1 MQKDVFIS
9 YKSGELAY
17 TEKVAKYLEDN
28 DINVWY
34 APRNLTHN
42 ASGELFD
49 DAIADAI
56 KDVRVVVVMVSE
68 QSLTSHWVRAE
79 VQRAEKTGKF
89 IIPFVISEYSAD
101 NGLVM
106 RLEMLHM
113 ILAYPDLESQLP
125 VLLENVRRHLSDGPV
140 ADASMPLALDFSSNK
155 KKFSGRDYAYEEG
168 MALYESGEKLES
180 VEFFLRS
187 AQRGN
192 KEARSILCEIFYE
205 QNRDFDKLDE
215 GLWNTIES
223 VSDQGEAFA
232 DFLMHCKYYAMG
244 NQNVIA
250 LRYLQKSLE
259 REEIPLALLRMGV
272 CYNWGLGVKQNHIL
286 GIHYYEKA
294 LELGCKQAYSYIAQE
309 YLWGNDKIKKS
320 LDKAEHYI
328 LEGIE
333 KGDSRCYSRLQNLYS
348 DKPEKICETAQKM
361 IDEGVEGGYTM
372 MAEYYSWG
380 AAEEERDNDK
390 AIEWAFKALDANE
403 KGAYGLVSL
412 LYYSEDTEEALKYA
426 RIGVEQYN
434 DGQALYLLGWD
445 SEMEDDYAAAWN
457 QYMVRYEKYGSGA
470 EDLGRLFIEREYMPE
485 GYNVADLKQ
494 ILMIGARNYSLE
506 SLKYLLQIMIY
517 ERTGKRQAIAYDR
530 LREIAE
536 AYEYIELGAEMGD
549 AQLRYIQ
556 GRIMTEVAGCH
567 YNPRKGREIITSIAM
582 APVGDD
588 GYLPDAVFYM
598 LTHTEKDVD
607 KWMEIAL
614 EREVNLVRNADA
626 ENALD
631 RLTNI
636 VKSSKIVDVDLWKNY
651 LYRYAR
657 RETLVSEK
665 MEVWFAL
672 VGKMLDLCGKD
683 DSDIEKWLMED
694 VRESVYNNIDRPD
707 LWYDIRKH
715 FDIIFPDYDTVKLL
729 EWGKTCFDEKIWR
742 LFNIACSDSYKCK
755 YCSNE
760 HLAEIFKP
768 LMEDGEFMLT
778 LGKCEDYELTG
789 TKRLKDAMDEFA
801 ETYHKLCDEIGH
813 TSKVEPMDLPYAL
826 TVPYANPAKLERLIE
841 NRVECL
847 SEILP
852 LIDVNIRKEIIDN
865 IYSHYKLLDIAEK
878 INGMPNLQLML
889 ICYVENMIEIV
900 DLLGQQTKLIDNYL
914 KGDDNS
920 KEATEKY
927 LADYRESV
935 EKWVRENEQ
944 RKVKDEENENDEE
957 EKASDGGSPFDSED
971 FDKLLDDFIDK
982 HLNDE

>member
-205 QNRDFDKLDE
+205 QNRDFDKIDE

-556 GRIMTEVAGCH
+556 GRIMIEVAGCH
-567 YNPRKGREIITSIAM
+567 YNPRKGREIITSLAM
-582 APVGDD
+582 ASVGDD

-614 EREVNLVRNADA
+614 DREVNFVRLA
-626 ENALD
+626 EEERSIPRMVA
-631 RLTNI
+631 I
-636 VKSSKIVDVDLWKNY
+636 VRESKINDAALWMGCLERLSNIEHFNGERCP
-651 LYRYAR
+651 L
-657 RETLVSEK
+657 
-665 MEVWFAL
+665 WFAL
-672 VGKMLDLCGKD
+672 VDKAFSLRGEDDGAIDEALMRKVRDSVVEAVDCPMLLKD
-683 DSDIEKWLMED
+683 VK
-694 VRESVYNNIDRPD
+694 RY
-707 LWYDIRKH
+707 
-715 FDIIFPDYDTVKLL
+715 FDIIFPGYSKEEIVQR
-729 EWGKTCFDEKIWR
+729 GSRGVDEETWR
-742 LFNIACSDSYKCK
+742 LFCIACSDAYHWK
-755 YCSNE
+755 YCASE
-760 HLAEIFKP
+760 QLEELFKP
-768 LMEDGEFMLT
+768 LLEDKEFMSA
-778 LGKCEDYELTG
+778 LGRFEDYNMTG
-789 TKRLKDAMDEFA
+789 TKRLKASMDEFEKYFNEVCEDYGYTPKVQLRVLNYGDTA
-801 ETYHKLCDEIGH
+801 PFTHHKLLMRI
-813 TSKVEPMDLPYAL
+813 
-826 TVPYANPAKLERLIE
+826 IE
-841 NRVECL
+841 NRVECML
-847 SEILP
+847 EILP
-852 LIDVNIRKEIIDN
+852 LLDEETRKKVVDN
-865 IYSHYKLLDIAEK
+865 LDNHSKLLDVAESL
-878 INGMPNLQLML
+878 NFSGNLQLLL
-889 ICYVENMIEIV
+889 IDYVENMIEV
-900 DLLGQQTKLIDNYL
+900 DALFGEQAKLIDQFL
-914 KGDDNS
+914 KGGDEGKRAIDG
-920 KEATEKY
+920 Y
-927 LADYRESV
+927 LAEFREKV
-935 EKWVRENEQ
+935 VNW
-944 RKVKDEENENDEE
+944 RKDDEE
-957 EKASDGGSPFDSED
+957 EWVQADGDEEQEKDSSDAVDNDD
-971 FDKLLDDFIDK
+971 FDKLLDDFINK
-982 HLNDE
+982 HLEDE